1 MAVLK
6 GKNIVL
12 GVTGCI
18 AAYKAAEITRK
29 LAKRGAN
36 VKVIMTEAATHFIT
50 PLTFKTLSQNPVITG
65 LFDEQEAGKIYH
77 ISISEEADLLL
88 VAPASANVLAKV
100 AAGIAD
106 DMLTTAI
113 LACRKPIIFAPAMN
127 SKMYLN
133 PATQKNLS
141 VLRSYGYGIVEPEE
155 GDLACGEAGIGRLA
169 VIDNILDVVE
179 DKLQKFLDLE
189 GLRILVTAG
198 GTHESIDPIRFVGNK
213 SSGLTGY
220 ALAEAAASRG
230 AKVALVSGPTS
241 LPVPFGVKLIE
252 ITTAEE
258 MRSAVVGEY
267 DNVDVVIKA
276 AAVADFKPAVFLEQK
291 IKKDKKITLELSGT
305 NDILEELGRTK
316 KDQVLVGFAAESED
330 LVANAKRKLKKK
342 KLDLIIAND
351 ISRQDIGIG
360 KETNQI
366 FIIDKSGRVEELP
379 VMYKREI
386 AQKILDKVTV
396 LAKKKKK

>member
-1 MAVLK
+1 MAVFK

-29 LAKRGAN
+29 LVKRGAN

-106 DMLTTAI
+106 DMLTTTI
-113 LACRKPIIFAPAMN
+113 LACRKPVIFAPAMN

-141 VLRSYGYGIVEPEE
+141 ALRSYGYGIVEPEE

-169 VIDNILDVVE
+169 EIDNILDVVE
-179 DKLQKFLDLE
+179 DKLQKSLDFE

-198 GTHESIDPIRFVGNK
+198 GTRESIDPIRFVGNR
-213 SSGLTGY
+213 SSGLMGY
-220 ALAEAAASRG
+220 ALAEVAASRG
-230 AKVALVSGPTS
+230 AKVVLVSGPTA

-276 AAVADFKPAVFLEQK
+276 AAVADFKPAVSLRQK

-305 NDILEELGRTK
+305 KDILEELGRTK